1 MDDADGQA
9 DEPAVFLGNHLLLDG
24 AEQRMAPCIRHVDP
38 DAVTRLHEG
47 RAGLRRFLDDPPRA
61 SLQ

>member
-38 DAVTRLHEG
+38 DAVTRLH
-47 RAGLRRFLDDPPRA
+47 A
-61 SLQ
+61 